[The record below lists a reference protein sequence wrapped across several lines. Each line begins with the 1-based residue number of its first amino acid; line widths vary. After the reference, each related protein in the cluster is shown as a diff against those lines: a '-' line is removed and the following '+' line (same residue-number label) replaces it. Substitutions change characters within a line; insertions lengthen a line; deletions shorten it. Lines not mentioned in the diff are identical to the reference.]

1 MAFGYIV
8 DGAPVEITGDVV
20 LSGAV
25 WSLASLALVPA
36 DERAEIGFSL
46 IVEPEPAPA
55 GHYIAGTTL
64 QLIGDAIVR
73 VANYAEIP
81 PPEAAPLPAEV
92 PMHKILKAALITPW
106 PGHDNLDAAIR
117 AAFAALPHPQNLLAL
132 AEYHRAVNFVTSGVT
147 TQNTKAALGMSDAQF
162 RDLVLTAVAM
172 A

>member
-20 LSGAV
+20 LNGAV

-36 DERAEIGFSL
+36 EERAAIGFSL
-46 IVEPEPAPA
+46 IVEPEPAPS
-55 GHYIAGTTL
+55 GQYIASTTL
-64 QLIGDAIVR
+64 QVIDGAIVR
-73 VANYAEIP
+73 VAAYAEIP

-132 AEYHRAVNFVTSGVT
+132 AEYDRAVNFVTSGVT

-162 RDLVLTAVAM
+162 RDLVLLAVSM